1 MQTMNK
7 SRGAHTR
14 GNLVALTPRADCIL
28 QATSDGSHRHSC
40 QLREVEHI
48 TGRAIYRLSK

>member
-14 GNLVALTPRADCIL
+14 GVALTPGADCIL
-28 QATSDGSHRHSC
+28 QATSDGSHRHSR
-40 QLREVEHI
+40 QLHEVEHI

>member
-1 MQTMNK
+1 MNK

-14 GNLVALTPRADCIL
+14 GNLVALTPRADGIL